1 MFDVHVVLD
10 NQIGQLA
17 LLGKTLGNKGIGLE
31 GGGIFTVGDECH
43 AHFLVEQGKEAKIA
57 LEQAG
62 LLVLAIRTPLIRKLK
77 QEKPGELGEIARVLA
92 ENNINILVQYSD
104 HAKEGANKQVISSQ
118 ADSLIKISRIWAD
131 FFPANTSNQ

>member
-1 MFDVHVVLD
+1 MRND
-10 NQIGQLA
+10 
-17 LLGKTLGNKGIGLE
+17 GNKGIGLE

-92 ENNINILVQYSD
+92 EMHIPAD
-104 HAKEGANKQVISSQ
+104 HEHQFRFNVNTISG
-118 ADSLIKISRIWAD
+118 
-131 FFPANTSNQ
+131 PM

>member
-77 QEKPGELGEIARVLA
+77 QEKPGELGNDSNLLIVFY
-92 ENNINILVQYSD
+92 VQIMPD
-104 HAKEGANKQVISSQ
+104 
-118 ADSLIKISRIWAD
+118 D
-131 FFPANTSNQ
+131 FVMQLHRF

>member
-57 LEQAG
+57 
-62 LLVLAIRTPLIRKLK
+62 
-77 QEKPGELGEIARVLA
+77 
-92 ENNINILVQYSD
+92 
-104 HAKEGANKQVISSQ
+104 
-118 ADSLIKISRIWAD
+118 
-131 FFPANTSNQ
+131 

>member
-104 HAKEGANKQVISSQ
+104 H
-118 ADSLIKISRIWAD
+118 
-131 FFPANTSNQ
+131 

>member
-57 LEQAG
+57 LEASWT
-62 LLVLAIRTPLIRKLK
+62 VSTCDPDT
-77 QEKPGELGEIARVLA
+77 
-92 ENNINILVQYSD
+92 INS
-104 HAKEGANKQVISSQ
+104 
-118 ADSLIKISRIWAD
+118 
-131 FFPANTSNQ
+131 

>member
-31 GGGIFTVGDECH
+31 GEGYLRLVMNAMLIF
-43 AHFLVEQGKEAKIA
+43 LLNKERKLKLA

-104 HAKEGANKQVISSQ
+104 HANQLILITDN
-118 ADSLIKISRIWAD
+118 DSMAASVTLPWAIK
-131 FFPANTSNQ
+131 

>member
-1 MFDVHVVLD
+1 
-10 NQIGQLA
+10 A

-104 HAKEGANKQVISSQ
+104 HANQLILITDN
-118 ADSLIKISRIWAD
+118 DSMAASVTLPWAIK
-131 FFPANTSNQ
+131 

>member
-43 AHFLVEQGKEAKIA
+43 AHFLVEQGKEADFVARIREIYQSVETYKEAVVQQITQSSSIEPA
-57 LEQAG
+57 VFRARLQEEIGMQA
-62 LLVLAIRTPLIRKLK
+62 
-77 QEKPGELGEIARVLA
+77 E
-92 ENNINILVQYSD
+92 
-104 HAKEGANKQVISSQ
+104 
-118 ADSLIKISRIWAD
+118 
-131 FFPANTSNQ
+131 

>member
-17 LLGKTLGNKGIGLE
+17 LLGKTLRNKGIGLE

-77 QEKPGELGEIARVLA
+77 QEKPGAALFLAVSTWLFSMLGF
-92 ENNINILVQYSD
+92 LVR
-104 HAKEGANKQVISSQ
+104 
-118 ADSLIKISRIWAD
+118 L
-131 FFPANTSNQ
+131 

>member
-43 AHFLVEQGKEAKIA
+43 AHFLVEPRQ
-57 LEQAG
+57 
-62 LLVLAIRTPLIRKLK
+62 
-77 QEKPGELGEIARVLA
+77 PGGCK
-92 ENNINILVQYSD
+92 SWC
-104 HAKEGANKQVISSQ
+104 G
-118 ADSLIKISRIWAD
+118 RI
-131 FFPANTSNQ
+131 

>member
-62 LLVLAIRTPLIRKLK
+62 LLVLAIRGNDSNLLI
-77 QEKPGELGEIARVLA
+77 VFY
-92 ENNINILVQYSD
+92 VQIMPD
-104 HAKEGANKQVISSQ
+104 
-118 ADSLIKISRIWAD
+118 D
-131 FFPANTSNQ
+131 FVMQLHRF

>member
-43 AHFLVEQGKEAKIA
+43 AHFLVEQE
-57 LEQAG
+57 
-62 LLVLAIRTPLIRKLK
+62 RKLK
-77 QEKPGELGEIARVLA
+77 
-92 ENNINILVQYSD
+92 
-104 HAKEGANKQVISSQ
+104 
-118 ADSLIKISRIWAD
+118 
-131 FFPANTSNQ
+131 

>member
-43 AHFLVEQGKEAKIA
+43 AHFLVEQGKEAKI
-57 LEQAG
+57 G
-62 LLVLAIRTPLIRKLK
+62 KTGGTWRNSTSIG
-77 QEKPGELGEIARVLA
+77 GE
-92 ENNINILVQYSD
+92 
-104 HAKEGANKQVISSQ
+104 
-118 ADSLIKISRIWAD
+118 
-131 FFPANTSNQ
+131 